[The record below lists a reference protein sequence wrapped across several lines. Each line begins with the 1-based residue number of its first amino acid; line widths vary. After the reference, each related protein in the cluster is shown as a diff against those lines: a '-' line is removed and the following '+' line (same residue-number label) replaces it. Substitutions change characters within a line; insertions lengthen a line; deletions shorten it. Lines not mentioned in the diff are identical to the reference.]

1 MHKAKNKSLSGKD
14 DHNAAS
20 SSRNA
25 DRPAESDFNP
35 VAMLVIGQI

>member
-1 MHKAKNKSLSGKD
+1 LSGRD

-25 DRPAESDFNP
+25 DHSPESDFNP
-35 VAMLVIGQI
+35 VAMLVIGWI